1 MSTRREFLQQSA
13 AVAGVAFTSCA
24 MLDHAHAQGGKPNQG
39 RRQVVVAGK
48 RIRTIDVHA
57 HCVIPEAMS
66 LVGMK
71 IAPQTLVVV
80 EDRLRIMDEQG
91 IDMEALSINPF
102 W

>member
-57 HCVIPEAMS
+57 HCVIPE
-66 LVGMK
+66 
-71 IAPQTLVVV
+71 
-80 EDRLRIMDEQG
+80 DRKSTRLNSSHIP
-91 IDMEALSINPF
+91 LSRMPSSA
-102 W
+102 